1 MLKLGAN
8 ASIWLHLLRLPLLLT
23 LMTQIYL
30 LNGPNLNWLGKRDP
44 KIYGSETLAQVEA
57 KVSHRAKA
65 IGLSLIARQSN
76 REGELIDWIQEAMA
90 VRAHGLILN
99 PGAHA
104 HTSYAIRD
112 AMMDAKEAGV
122 PTVEVHISNIYARE
136 PFRHTSVIS
145 AEAAAVVNGCGTQGY
160 LFALEFLARQSRPAT
175 RKTTGKSASKKS
187 VKKTAKKKTAKKA
200 TKKAAKKSARKKSA
214 KKTTRKRR

>member
-1 MLKLGAN
+1 MA
-8 ASIWLHLLRLPLLLT
+8 
-23 LMTQIYL
+23 QIYL

-44 KIYGSETLAQVEA
+44 KIYGTETLAQVEA
-57 KVSHRAKA
+57 RVARRAQSF
-65 IGLSLIARQSN
+65 GLSVTARQSN

-90 VRAHGLILN
+90 VRAVGLILN

-122 PTVEVHISNIYARE
+122 PAVEVHISNIYARE

-145 AEAAAVVNGCGTQGY
+145 AEAAAVVNGCGTLGY
-160 LFALEFLARQSRPAT
+160 LLALEYLANRHR
-175 RKTTGKSASKKS
+175 TTDTTKRKSA
-187 VKKTAKKKTAKKA
+187 TKKTAKKA
-200 TKKAAKKSARKKSA
+200 TKKKMAKKSVKKSARKK
-214 KKTTRKRR
+214 TTRKKTARKRR